1 MNVQS
6 IAGRIQ
12 RFEEELKK
20 PFVGRDEESRVV
32 VLALLTGEHAVL
44 IGEPG
49 CVTGDT
55 IIASEDGK
63 LFYIE
68 DIARGLVPGIYIA
81 DFPVFPPGRA
91 TELHVYDVW
100 ETYEAV
106 TAHGFRVRGTPN
118 HPVLTNRGWVAL
130 KDIRKGDKV
139 RIMTQLPSPTQY
151 ISVPNGRPSAR
162 TPRSG
167 GVSVKEVNI
176 LDERL
181 AELLGVFVA
190 RGRFHATRAISFE
203 IDDSEI
209 QLHRRVLSLMKDLFG
224 VEPSISR
231 LKRSRIPRLR
241 NPVVLKYSSGYVAEL
256 FKSLNHVHGEK
267 RVSPWILLSPKRV
280 SAAFLRGLFE
290 GCGVIGERLELRIRL
305 RSGEEG
311 LLTGVQMLLL
321 RHGIFSRIRRN
332 VHGLCVL
339 SIRGLDNLRRFNDE
353 IGFIS
358 EQKGVGLARTILRGR
373 RRSHARSL
381 MWDVVRGVRRLE
393 GWVRVY
399 DFHVPET
406 HSFFT
411 NGILSHNTAKSAL
424 VRRAAELLNA
434 KFFKYL
440 LTKYTEP
447 SELFGPLD
455 IKALEEGRYV
465 RLTTGKLP
473 DAQIA
478 FLDEIFKANS
488 AILNALNTL
497 LQERI
502 LYDGFTELRV
512 DLRTL
517 FGASNEAP
525 EDPEI
530 QSVYD
535 RFLLRHFVSPVQED
549 LWRNLLKASWELE
562 KRSVLGRVIDDGG
575 KILCIDDLRRVN
587 ESLYEVD
594 LSGVE
599 GKLLR
604 LFAALESRGIHLT
617 DRRKG
622 KSMKVIAAS
631 ALMNGR
637 KYAMEEDLL
646 AVKYVAVRE
655 WDELEKVNAV
665 LAEELK
671 TSFKYLRELSEI
683 KNNLRELLQYVRSLE
698 GVESSFVSA
707 KFEAIGR
714 ELEITRARVISVMRE
729 SQDPQ
734 VLRVGEDV
742 LNLINNVMEVVNKK
756 VDRV

>member
-1 MNVQS
+1 MDIES
-6 IAGRIQ
+6 IANRIQ

-32 VLALLTGEHAVL
+32 VLALLTGEHAIL

-55 IIASEDGK
+55 IIASEDGR

-68 DIARGLVPGIYIA
+68 DIARSFVPGVYVT

-91 TELHVYDVW
+91 TEFHVYDVW
-100 ETYEAV
+100 ETYEAL
-106 TAHGFRVRGTPN
+106 TTHGFRVRGTPN

-130 KDIRKGDKV
+130 KDLRKGDKV
-139 RIMTQLPSPTQY
+139 RIMTHLPSPTQY
-151 ISVPNGRPSAR
+151 VQIPNSRPTTK
-162 TPRSG
+162 TPRSRVG
-167 GVSVKEVNI
+167 VKEVNI

-181 AELLGVFVA
+181 AELLGVFVV

-203 IDDSEI
+203 IDEAET
-209 QLHRRVLSLMKDLFG
+209 QLHRRVLTLMKDLFG
-224 VEPSISR
+224 LEPSVSR
-231 LKRSRIPRLR
+231 LKRSRILRLK
-241 NPVVLKYSSGYVAEL
+241 NPVVLRYCSRYVAEL
-256 FKSLNHVHGEK
+256 FKRLNHMHDEK

-290 GCGVIGERLELRIRL
+290 SCGIESERLELRIRL
-305 RSGEEG
+305 KSGEER
-311 LLTGVQMLLL
+311 LLTGIQILLL
-321 RHGIFSRIRRN
+321 RHGILSTIRRS
-332 VHGLCVL
+332 VRGLYVL
-339 SIRGLDNLRRFNDE
+339 TIRGLDNLRRFNEE
-353 IGFIS
+353 IGFVS
-358 EQKGVGLARTILRGR
+358 KQKSMGLAGTILHGKRY
-373 RRSHARSL
+373 SHARNF
-381 MWDVVRGVRRLE
+381 MWDAVREVRRLE

-517 FGASNEAP
+517 FGASNEVP

-535 RFLLRHFVSPVQED
+535 RFLLRHFVRPVQED

-562 KRSVLGRVIDDGG
+562 RRSVLGHVIDDGG

-622 KSMKVIAAS
+622 KSMKVIAAN

-637 KYAMEEDLL
+637 KYITEEDLL

-698 GVESSFVSA
+698 GIESSFVSA
-707 KFEAIGR
+707 KFESIGR
-714 ELEITRARVISVMRE
+714 ELEITRARVISVMKE

-742 LNLINNVMEVVNKK
+742 LNLINNVMEVVSKK
-756 VDRV
+756 VDRF